1 MQHGIAH
8 SDPIAPVILGVTG
21 ILAFAILGRVGAR
34 RLGLPTV
41 VGELFMGILI
51 GNVGWLLG
59 IDLIALLREGPQVF
73 ELVHKALSC
82 ASLEQAAVA
91 TFGAETGAE
100 LTRILTGPRG
110 GELMQVAHAV
120 DTFSRYGVIFMLFMV
135 GLKTDVD
142 ELRTVGKDSA
152 RVAVLG
158 VALPFALGMAVIWL
172 LRPGLELG
180 SSLFIAAT
188 LGATSIGITANVLD
202 ELDYSKSHEGRII
215 LGAAVYD
222 DILGLIILAIV
233 SGIVVTGSVAVGEI
247 IKVVVVSTLFL
258 AAVITLGPR
267 IVKVSAAIMSRLDFV
282 EAKMFT
288 SYLFVMILAWMANL
302 AGLATII
309 GAFAAGVVMH
319 DSHFHRSHRSRLGR
333 IITIRQLIMPLE
345 VILVPIFF
353 ILIGIQVKFES
364 FLSVSVATVALGLL
378 VAAVLGK
385 LACGIGAARPANK
398 LVIGIG
404 MVPRGEVGLVFAA
417 IGRTLGVI
425 DDPIF
430 AAIVLMVIITSLVAP
445 PWLKVAVS
453 NTSPAEPQS

>member
-1 MQHGIAH
+1 MQIGIAH

-34 RLGLPTV
+34 RLGQPTV
-41 VGELFMGILI
+41 VGELLMGIII
-51 GNVGWLLG
+51 GNVGWLLD
-59 IDLIALLREGPQVF
+59 IDLIALLREGPLVF
-73 ELVHKALSC
+73 ELTHEALSC
-82 ASLEQAAVA
+82 ASLEQAAV
-91 TFGAETGAE
+91 TMFGEEAGAE
-100 LTRILTGPRG
+100 LTRILIGPRG
-110 GELMQVAHAV
+110 GELMQVAHSV

-135 GLKTDVD
+135 GLKTNVD
-142 ELRTVGKDSA
+142 ELKTVGKDSA

-158 VALPFALGMAVIWL
+158 VAVPFVLGIALVWL
-172 LRPGLELG
+172 MRPGLELG
-180 SSLFIAAT
+180 ASLFIAAT
-188 LGATSIGITANVLD
+188 LGATSIGITANVLE
-202 ELDYSKSHEGRII
+202 ELDVAKSREGRII
-215 LGAAVYD
+215 IGAAVYD

-247 IKVVVVSTLFL
+247 IKVIVVSAVFL
-258 AAVITLGPR
+258 AAVIALGPR
-267 IVKVSAAIMSRLDFV
+267 IVKVSASIMRRLDFV

-309 GAFAAGVVMH
+309 GAFAAGVVLH
-319 DSHFHRSHRSRLGR
+319 DSYFHRSHRRRLGR

-353 ILIGIQVKFES
+353 ILIGIQVKIES
-364 FLSVSVATVALGLL
+364 FMSVPVATIALGLL

-385 LACGIGAARPANK
+385 LVCGVGAARPANK
-398 LVIGIG
+398 LMIGIG

-425 DDPIF
+425 DDSIF
-430 AAIVLMVIITSLVAP
+430 AAIVLMVIITSLIAP
-445 PWLKVAVS
+445 PWLKYSVAH
-453 NTSPAEPQS
+453 SPRTES

>member
-1 MQHGIAH
+1 MQLGIAH

-34 RLGLPTV
+34 RLGQPTV
-41 VGELFMGILI
+41 VGELLMGILI
-51 GNVGWLLG
+51 GNVGYLLG

-73 ELVHKALSC
+73 ELVHEALSC
-82 ASLEQAAVA
+82 ESMEQAAISI
-91 TFGAETGAE
+91 FGPEVGAQLTG
-100 LTRILTGPRG
+100 ILMGPRG

-135 GLKTDVD
+135 GLKTNVD

-152 RVAVLG
+152 RVALLG
-158 VALPFALGMAVIWL
+158 VALPFALGMAVVWL
-172 LRPGLELG
+172 MRPTLELG

-202 ELDYSKSHEGRII
+202 ELDYGKSREGRII

-233 SGIVVTGSVAVGEI
+233 SGIVVTGSVAIGEMI
-247 IKVVVVSTLFL
+247 QVVVVSAAFL
-258 AAVITLGPR
+258 AAVISLGPR
-267 IVKVSAAIMSRLDFV
+267 IVRISASIMQRLDFV

-309 GAFAAGVVMH
+309 GAFAAGVVLH
-319 DSHFHRSHRSRLGR
+319 DSYFHRSHRSRLGR

-353 ILIGIQVKFES
+353 ILIGIQVKIETF
-364 FLSVSVATVALGLL
+364 VSIPVATVALGLL
-378 VAAVLGK
+378 VAAILGK

-425 DDPIF
+425 DDSMF
-430 AAIVLMVIITSLVAP
+430 AAVVLMVIITSLIAP
-445 PWLKVAVS
+445 PWLKVAVGKGEQQA
-453 NTSPAEPQS
+453 T

>member
-1 MQHGIAH
+1 MQLGIAH

-34 RLGLPTV
+34 RLGQPTV
-41 VGELFMGILI
+41 VGELLMGILI
-51 GNVGWLLG
+51 GNVGYLLG

-73 ELVHKALSC
+73 ELVHEALSC
-82 ASLEQAAVA
+82 ESMEQAAISI
-91 TFGAETGAE
+91 FGPEVGAQLTG
-100 LTRILTGPRG
+100 ILMGPRG

-135 GLKTDVD
+135 GLKTNVD

-152 RVAVLG
+152 RVALLG
-158 VALPFALGMAVIWL
+158 VALPFALGMAVVWL
-172 LRPGLELG
+172 MRPTLELG

-202 ELDYSKSHEGRII
+202 ELDYGKSREGRII

-233 SGIVVTGSVAVGEI
+233 SGIVVTGSVAIGEMI
-247 IKVVVVSTLFL
+247 QVVVVSAAFL
-258 AAVITLGPR
+258 AAVISLGPR
-267 IVKVSAAIMSRLDFV
+267 IVRISASIMQRLDFV

-288 SYLFVMILAWMANL
+288 S
-302 AGLATII
+302 
-309 GAFAAGVVMH
+309 
-319 DSHFHRSHRSRLGR
+319 
-333 IITIRQLIMPLE
+333 LE

-353 ILIGIQVKFES
+353 ILIGIQVKIETF
-364 FLSVSVATVALGLL
+364 VSIPVATVALGLL
-378 VAAVLGK
+378 VAAILGK

-425 DDPIF
+425 DDSMF
-430 AAIVLMVIITSLVAP
+430 AAVVLMVIITSLIAP
-445 PWLKVAVS
+445 PWLKVAVG
-453 NTSPAEPQS
+453 NREQQAT